1 MNELQSEKQTFGIL
15 ENEWQIAV
23 IFGNGSFLVQRLSEN
38 SERESSEAF
47 GAWLLSSVLFSSDG
61 APGVGE
67 GQAAWQRR
75 TLLMCSFPK
84 KVLEPGVSTCPGPV
98 SSQTIPEIH
107 TDSPRGTVIGSA
119 SLESV
124 GCVQALGGPVGLVT
138 LCFQSSAS

>member
-1 MNELQSEKQTFGIL
+1 
-15 ENEWQIAV
+15 
-23 IFGNGSFLVQRLSEN
+23 
-38 SERESSEAF
+38 
-47 GAWLLSSVLFSSDG
+47 
-61 APGVGE
+61 
-67 GQAAWQRR
+67 
-75 TLLMCSFPK
+75 MCSFPK

-107 TDSPRGTVIGSA
+107 TDSPRGSVIGSA